1 MQRYFGALTIVLLL
15 GMVWGRVLLMRRN
28 GIKAMNFGRIDKKD
42 FLIPPFA
49 LFYFY
54 VVFAAAFDF
63 PTVSR
68 REFVHS
74 EIISWVGV
82 LFGLVGLFLFA
93 LSLVSFGKSF
103 RVGIDQ
109 DHPDKLVT
117 TGIFAFSRNPIY
129 VAFGFVLLG
138 QFLVFSNWILLVYMV
153 AAIWLF
159 HRQVSREEEYLRTHY
174 GAAIFRVLRSGETVS
189 LSRHTAGL
197 RFICMMSQSFHP
209 PLAKK
214 RNKRGTV

>member
-1 MQRYFGALTIVLLL
+1 MQTGYGSDFERREPMQRYFGALTIVLLL
-15 GMVWGRVLLMRRN
+15 GMVLIRALLMRRK
-28 GIKAMNFGRIDKKD
+28 GIKAIHFGEIDKKD

-54 VVFAAAFDF
+54 IVFAAAFDF

-68 REFVHS
+68 QEFFHS
-74 EIISWVGV
+74 GTLSWVGV
-82 LFGLVGLFLFA
+82 LLCLVGLFLLL

-129 VAFGFVLLG
+129 VAFGLVLLG

-159 HRQVSREEEYLRTHY
+159 HRQVLREEEYLRSHY
-174 GAAIFRVLRSGETVS
+174 GQQYSEYCDRVRRYL
-189 LSRHTAGL
+189 
-197 RFICMMSQSFHP
+197 
-209 PLAKK
+209 
-214 RNKRGTV
+214 

>member
-1 MQRYFGALTIVLLL
+1 MQTGYRSDFERREPMQRYVGALTIVLLL
-15 GMVWGRVLLMRRN
+15 GMVLIRALLMRRK
-28 GIKAMNFGRIDKKD
+28 GIKAIHFGEIDKKD

-54 VVFAAAFDF
+54 IVFAAAFDL

-68 REFVHS
+68 QEFFHS
-74 EIISWVGV
+74 GTLSWVGV
-82 LFGLVGLFLFA
+82 LLCLVGLFLLF

-109 DHPDKLVT
+109 DHPDELVT

-129 VAFGFVLLG
+129 VAFGLVLQGL
-138 QFLVFSNWILLVYMV
+138 FLVFSNWILLVYMV

-159 HRQVSREEEYLRTHY
+159 HRQVLREEEYLRSHY
-174 GAAIFRVLRSGETVS
+174 GQQYSEYCDRVRRYL
-189 LSRHTAGL
+189 
-197 RFICMMSQSFHP
+197 
-209 PLAKK
+209 
-214 RNKRGTV
+214 

>member
-15 GMVWGRVLLMRRN
+15 GMVWVRVLLMRRK

-54 VVFAAAFDF
+54 IVFAAAFNF

-68 REFVHS
+68 QELLHS
-74 EIISWVGV
+74 GIVSWVGV
-82 LFGLVGLFLFA
+82 LLCLAGLFLLF

-117 TGIFAFSRNPIY
+117 TGIFGFSRNPIY

-159 HRQVSREEEYLRTHY
+159 HRQVSREEEYLRNHY
-174 GAAIFRVLRSGETVS
+174 GQQYSEYCDRVRRYL
-189 LSRHTAGL
+189 
-197 RFICMMSQSFHP
+197 
-209 PLAKK
+209 
-214 RNKRGTV
+214 